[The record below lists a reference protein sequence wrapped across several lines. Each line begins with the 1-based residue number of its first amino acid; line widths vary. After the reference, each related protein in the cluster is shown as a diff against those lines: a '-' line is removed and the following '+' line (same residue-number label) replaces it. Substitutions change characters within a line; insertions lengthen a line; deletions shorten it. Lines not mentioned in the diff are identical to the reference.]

1 MRILAVG
8 DLIGQEGLRK
18 LEQEL
23 PSLIKRENIDFVI
36 VNGENVADGMGIN
49 EKSYKTILSLGADVV
64 TLGNHTWAKKDVF
77 NFIDDEKLVRPA
89 NYPDSNPGKGYGIY
103 NCKDKKIGVIN
114 LIGRVT
120 MNVLSE
126 NPFTTADKIIN
137 EIKDKVDYIV
147 VDFHA
152 EATAEKIAMGYY
164 LDGRANIVFG
174 THTHVQTSD
183 ETILE
188 KGTGYI
194 TDIGM
199 TGPKNSV
206 IGMDIKASIKR
217 FVTSLPERYK
227 LAEGDAILNGCIFE
241 INDENCKTVNVRRIS
256 YI

>member
-147 VDFHA
+147 
-152 EATAEKIAMGYY
+152 EKAHC
-164 LDGRANIVFG
+164 GRKTVIRIQDAFFINIGGNNFRDR
-174 THTHVQTSD
+174 HID
-183 ETILE
+183 TILHE
-188 KGTGYI
+188 VNFIKTNAHNL
-194 TDIGM
+194 
-199 TGPKNSV
+199 PNCHNKKNYSCWQYGRKV
-206 IGMDIKASIKR
+206 Y
-217 FVTSLPERYK
+217 V
-227 LAEGDAILNGCIFE
+227 
-241 INDENCKTVNVRRIS
+241 
-256 YI
+256 

>member
-164 LDGRANIVFG
+164 LGGRANIV
-174 THTHVQTSD
+174 
-183 ETILE
+183 LE
-188 KGTGYI
+188 LTL
-194 TDIGM
+194 M
-199 TGPKNSV
+199 
-206 IGMDIKASIKR
+206 
-217 FVTSLPERYK
+217 YK
-227 LAEGDAILNGCIFE
+227 HQMKL
-241 INDENCKTVNVRRIS
+241 
-256 YI
+256 Y